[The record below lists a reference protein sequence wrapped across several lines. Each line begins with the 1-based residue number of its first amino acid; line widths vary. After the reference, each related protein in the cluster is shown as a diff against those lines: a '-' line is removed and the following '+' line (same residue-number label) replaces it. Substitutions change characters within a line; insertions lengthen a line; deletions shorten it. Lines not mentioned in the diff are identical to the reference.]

1 MSNTKEFDLAA
12 HLFYSPPT
20 PSYNLGPSGRCTKLP
35 ASPVYIP
42 PQFNKS
48 TQTTTFKTPP
58 PKVSRRRKT
67 KIKNRKDFLDSDYNS
82 NEKKKKQR
90 RLKQKLNCYKNLQ
103 MYKRKNK
110 VSKKA
115 RSNQQIFQNNILP
128 YLATINL
135 QNKLLRSEVQH
146 IKLLC
151 KAIYNIQFKM

>member
-1 MSNTKEFDLAA
+1 MAKEFDLAA

-20 PSYNLGPSGRCTKLP
+20 PSYNLGPSGRCMKLP
-35 ASPVYIP
+35 ASPAYIL
-42 PQFNKS
+42 PQSDKS
-48 TQTTTFKTPP
+48 TQTTATPP

-135 QNKLLRSEVQH
+135 QNKLLRSEIQH
-146 IKLLC
+146 FKLLC
-151 KAIYNIQFKM
+151 KAIYNIHFKM

>member
-1 MSNTKEFDLAA
+1 MSYTKEFDLAA

-20 PSYNLGPSGRCTKLP
+20 PSYNLGPSGKCTKLP

-42 PQFNKS
+42 PQSNKS
-48 TQTTTFKTPP
+48 TQTTFKSP

-90 RLKQKLNCYKNLQ
+90 LLKQKLNCYKNLQ

-128 YLATINL
+128 YLAIINL
-135 QNKLLRSEVQH
+135 QNKLLCCHTSR
-146 IKLLC
+146 C
-151 KAIYNIQFKM
+151 